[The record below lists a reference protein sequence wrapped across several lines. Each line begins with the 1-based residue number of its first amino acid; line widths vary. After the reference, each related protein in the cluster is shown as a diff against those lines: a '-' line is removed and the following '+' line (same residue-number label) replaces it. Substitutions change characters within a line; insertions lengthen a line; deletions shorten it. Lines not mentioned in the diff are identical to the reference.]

1 MFFQLINEE
10 REERIRMRT
19 QNGKEASKPD
29 AANVCCAHPIRLRRT
44 SNRNRIIQMARIVS
58 KFPTALTTRF
68 IQCECIFAKYTLFAS
83 ARDCRKNIAHFCHV
97 IAHKLHE
104 ICDEQQNRTFIR
116 IFNCRAF
123 TDSSGGFIIAQRL
136 NCKKNRKLAMCLF
149 CCKKCD

>member
-1 MFFQLINEE
+1 
-10 REERIRMRT
+10 MRT

-29 AANVCCAHPIRLRRT
+29 AVMERMCAVRTQSDSVVHQTVTASYKWRALCQNFQPRSPPDLFNVNAFLQ
-44 SNRNRIIQMARIVS
+44 N
-58 KFPTALTTRF
+58 
-68 IQCECIFAKYTLFAS
+68 TLFFAS

-149 CCKKCD
+149 CCEKCD